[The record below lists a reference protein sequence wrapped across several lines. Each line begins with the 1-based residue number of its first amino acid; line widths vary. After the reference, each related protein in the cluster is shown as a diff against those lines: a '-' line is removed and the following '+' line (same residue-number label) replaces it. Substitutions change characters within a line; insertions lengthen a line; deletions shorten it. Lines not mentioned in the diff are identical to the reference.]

1 MALKPVT
8 EEFIDELKLGLS
20 PEAVL
25 AVPDDY
31 LSEPRSR
38 WRGISSVL
46 VLPQNVNEVSTVVGL
61 ANARNIPIIP
71 YGGGTGLVGGQIQD
85 KGPSGILLSLE
96 RMNEIRSLNLDE
108 NVITVE
114 SGVILSNL
122 RDAAEEAKR
131 IFPLSLASEG
141 TAQIGG
147 NLATN
152 AGGVNVLRYGST
164 RNLCLGLEV
173 VFADGSI
180 WNGLS
185 RLHKDNTGYDLKN
198 LIIGSEGTLGIITAA
213 TMKLFPKPLEHT
225 VALIAVKSP
234 KDALRLL
241 SETKDYF
248 GETISAFELI
258 NKMGIDFFK
267 ETKVEVKIPF
277 SKIPE
282 WMVLLDIGHP
292 GRNSA
297 EKNSNDYFENIL
309 SSGLAV
315 DGVLAENVGQQNDL
329 WALRENIP
337 EANRRIGSVSSHD
350 ISLPLSVIST
360 FIDEARA
367 EISKLGN
374 FRINCFG
381 HLGDGN
387 LHFNIFPKKGEKR
400 EDYNHIRPEIKKT
413 IHDLVHLH
421 GGSVSAEH
429 GIGRLKINDLVK
441 YSDPVKLKLNK
452 SIKAVMDPKGILN
465 PGVIF
470 APAHKTKK

>member
-1 MALKPVT
+1 MT

-31 LSEPRSR
+31 LSEPRAR

-46 VLPQNVNEVSTVVGL
+46 VLPQNVNEVSTIVSL

-258 NKMGIDFFK
+258 NKMSIDFFN
-267 ETKVEVKIPF
+267 ETKVEVKVPF
-277 SKIPE
+277 SNIPE

-292 GRNSA
+292 GRFSA
-297 EKNSNDYFENIL
+297 EKNTNDFFEDIL
-309 SSGLAV
+309 NSGLAV
-315 DGVLAENVGQQNDL
+315 DGVLAESVSQQNDL

-350 ISLPLSVIST
+350 ISLPLSEMSS
-360 FIDEARA
+360 FIEKAWL
-367 EISKLGN
+367 EISKVGK

-387 LHFNIFPKKGEKR
+387 LHFNIFPNKGERR
-400 EDYNHIRPEIKKT
+400 EDYNHVRPTIKT
-413 IHDLVHLH
+413 AIHDLVHLH

-441 YSDPVKLKLNK
+441 YSDPIKLKLNK
-452 SIKAVMDPKGILN
+452 SIKTVMDPNGILN
-465 PGVIF
+465 PGAIF
-470 APAHKTKK
+470 GSNLSE

>member
-1 MALKPVT
+1 MSLKPVT
-8 EEFIDELKLGLS
+8 EKFINKLKKDLS
-20 PEAVL
+20 PGVVST
-25 AVPDDY
+25 VPDQY

-38 WRGISSVL
+38 WRGISPILMS
-46 VLPQNVNEVSTVVGL
+46 PANVKEVSTIL
-61 ANARNIPIIP
+61 SSANSENIPIIP

-85 KGPSGILLSLE
+85 RGPAGILLSLE
-96 RMNEIRSLNLDE
+96 RMNKIRYLNSEE

-114 SGVILSNL
+114 AGVILSDL
-122 RDAAEEAKR
+122 RSAAEKEER
-131 IFPLSLASEG
+131 VFPLSLASEG

-152 AGGVNVLRYGST
+152 AGGLNVLRYGST

-198 LIIGSEGTLGIITAA
+198 LVIGSEGTLGIITAA
-213 TMKLFPKPLEHT
+213 TMKLFPKPKERT
-225 VALIAVKSP
+225 VALIAVGSP

-241 SETKDYF
+241 SEAKACF

-258 NKMGIDFFK
+258 NEMGIQFLK
-267 ETKVEVKIPF
+267 ETGLNFKFPL
-277 SKIPE
+277 SAIPE
-282 WMVLLDIGHP
+282 WMVLLEIGHP
-292 GRNSA
+292 VRFGT
-297 EKNSNDYFENIL
+297 EKNINDFFENIL
-309 SSGLAV
+309 SSSLAL
-315 DGVLAENVGQQNDL
+315 DGALAENMRQQNDL
-329 WALRENIP
+329 WAIRENIP

-350 ISLPLSVIST
+350 ISLPLSEVSD
-360 FIDEARA
+360 FVEQARI
-367 EISKLGN
+367 EISKLGQ

-387 LHFNIFPKKGEKR
+387 LHFNIFPEKGNNR
-400 EDYNHIRPEIKKT
+400 EIYNDIRPTVKT
-413 IHDLVHLH
+413 VIHDLVHKY

-429 GIGRLKINDLVK
+429 GIGRLKTNDLIK
-441 YSDPVKLKLNK
+441 YSDPIKLKFNN
-452 SIKAVMDPKGILN
+452 SIKKAMDPNGILN

-470 APAHKTKK
+470 ETNY

>member
-20 PEAVL
+20 PEAVS
-25 AVPDDY
+25 AVPDNY

-46 VLPQNVNEVSTVVGL
+46 VLPRNVNEVSTVVSL
-61 ANARNIPIIP
+61 ATARNIPIIP

-122 RDAAEEAKR
+122 RDAAEEVKR

-213 TMKLFPKPLEHT
+213 TMKLFSKPLELT

-234 KDALRLL
+234 KNALRLL

-258 NKMGIDFFK
+258 NKMGIDFLN
-267 ETKVEVKIPF
+267 ETKVEVKFPLSNIA
-277 SKIPE
+277 E

-337 EANRRIGSVSSHD
+337 EANRRIGSISSHD
-350 ISLPLSVIST
+350 ISLPLSTVST
-360 FIDEARA
+360 FIDEARV

-387 LHFNIFPKKGEKR
+387 LHFNIFPNKGEKR

-470 APAHKTKK
+470 ASNQ

>member
-1 MALKPVT
+1 M
-8 EEFIDELKLGLS
+8 
-20 PEAVL
+20 
-25 AVPDDY
+25 
-31 LSEPRSR
+31 
-38 WRGISSVL
+38 
-46 VLPQNVNEVSTVVGL
+46 
-61 ANARNIPIIP
+61 
-71 YGGGTGLVGGQIQD
+71 
-85 KGPSGILLSLE
+85 
-96 RMNEIRSLNLDE
+96 
-108 NVITVE
+108 
-114 SGVILSNL
+114 
-122 RDAAEEAKR
+122 
-131 IFPLSLASEG
+131 
-141 TAQIGG
+141 
-147 NLATN
+147 
-152 AGGVNVLRYGST
+152 
-164 RNLCLGLEV
+164 

-258 NKMGIDFFK
+258 NKMGIDFFN
-267 ETKVEVKIPF
+267 ETKVAVKVPF
-277 SKIPE
+277 SNIPE

-297 EKNSNDYFENIL
+297 EKNANEYFENIL
-309 SSGLAV
+309 NSGLAV

-360 FIDEARA
+360 FIDEARV

-387 LHFNIFPKKGEKR
+387 LHFNIFPNKGEKR
-400 EDYNHIRPEIKKT
+400 EEYNHIRPEIKTT

-452 SIKAVMDPKGILN
+452 SIKETMDPKGILN

-470 APAHKTKK
+470 ASTHKTKK

>member
-8 EEFIDELKLGLS
+8 EEIINELKLVLS
-20 PEAVL
+20 PAAVS
-25 AVPDDY
+25 AVPDNY

-38 WRGISSVL
+38 WRGISTILALPRSVK
-46 VLPQNVNEVSTVVGL
+46 EVSAVVSL
-61 ANARNIPIIP
+61 ANAKNIPIIP

-85 KGPSGILLSLE
+85 SGPSGILLSLE
-96 RMNEIRSLNLDE
+96 RMNKIRYLNPDE

-114 SGVILSNL
+114 AGVILSNL
-122 RDAAEEAKR
+122 RDAAEDAKR

-213 TMKLFPKPLEHT
+213 TMKLFSKPIEHT
-225 VALIAVKSP
+225 VALVAVKSP
-234 KDALRLL
+234 KDAVRLL

-258 NKMGIDFFK
+258 NKMGIDFLK
-267 ETKVEVKIPF
+267 ETKVEFKSPF
-277 SKIPE
+277 ENIPE
-282 WMVLLDIGHP
+282 WMVLLDIGHS
-292 GRNSA
+292 GRSNL
-297 EKNSNDYFENIL
+297 KTNTNDYFENIL
-309 SSGLAV
+309 SSGLAL
-315 DGVLAENVGQQNDL
+315 DGVIAENMGQQHDL
-329 WALRENIP
+329 WAIREKIP
-337 EANRRIGSVSSHD
+337 EANRRIGAVSSHD
-350 ISLPLSVIST
+350 ISLPLSAISN
-360 FIDEARA
+360 FIDEARV

-381 HLGDGN
+381 HIGDGN
-387 LHFNIFPKKGEKR
+387 LHFNIFPNKGKKR
-400 EDYNHIRPEIKKT
+400 EDHNHVRPAIKT
-413 IHDLVHLH
+413 AIHDLVHLY

-429 GIGRLKINDLVK
+429 GIGRLKIHDLVK
-441 YSDPVKLKLNK
+441 YSDPIKLKLNK
-452 SIKAVMDPKGILN
+452 SIKSVMDPKGILN
-465 PGVIF
+465 PGTIF
-470 APAHKTKK
+470 GPNPCD

>member
-1 MALKPVT
+1 MTLKPVT
-8 EEFIDELKLGLS
+8 EEFINELKSGLS
-20 PEAVL
+20 PGVVS
-25 AVPDDY
+25 AVPDNY

-38 WRGISSVL
+38 WRGVSSIL
-46 VLPQNVNEVSTVVGL
+46 VSPQTVKEVSAIVNS
-61 ANARNIPIIP
+61 ANTKNIPIIP

-85 KGPSGILLSLE
+85 KGPAGVLLSLE
-96 RMNEIRSLNLDE
+96 RMNNIRSLNSDE
-108 NVITVE
+108 NIITVE
-114 SGVILSNL
+114 AGVTLSNL
-122 RDAAEEAKR
+122 REAAEKEKK

-185 RLHKDNTGYDLKN
+185 RLHKDNTGYDLRN

-213 TMKLFPKPLEHT
+213 TMKLFSKPLQHT
-225 VALIAVKSP
+225 VALIALNSP

-241 SETKDYF
+241 SEAKDYF

-258 NKMGIDFFK
+258 SKVGFDFLK
-267 ETKVEVKIPF
+267 ETKLKSKFPF
-277 SKIPE
+277 RKTPE

-292 GRNSA
+292 GRFSA
-297 EKNSNDYFENIL
+297 EKNTNDFFEDIL
-309 SSGLAV
+309 NSGLAV
-315 DGVLAENVGQQNDL
+315 DGVLAESVSQQNDL

-350 ISLPLSVIST
+350 ISLPLSEISS
-360 FIDEARA
+360 FIEEAWL
-367 EISKLGN
+367 EISKIGK

-387 LHFNIFPKKGEKR
+387 LHFNIFPNKGERR
-400 EDYNHIRPEIKKT
+400 EDYNHVRPTIKT
-413 IHDLVHLH
+413 AIHDLVHLH

-441 YSDPVKLKLNK
+441 YSDPIKLKLNK
-452 SIKAVMDPKGILN
+452 SIKTVMDPNGILN
-465 PGVIF
+465 PGAIF
-470 APAHKTKK
+470 GSNLSE